1 LVEEYGSGKQDQKT
15 VNGEIINIPHFP
27 KDGGMRVLSVTK
39 AKDGGYLLKIGY
51 YHKAKKI
58 NEQQVMRLDSHE
70 IAYLA
75 VKLLG
80 LVLNNGV

>member
-1 LVEEYGSGKQDQKT
+1 LVEEYSSGKQDQKT
-15 VNGEIINIPHFP
+15 GNGEIINISHFP

-39 AKDGGYLLKIGY
+39 AKNGGYLLRIGY